1 MNTNNNKPNKN
12 NQGSLL
18 IQCRLQSE
26 PPLWEKSLNTSTNV
40 TTCSTLGL
48 ISWWFTKEWRDN
60 WSIFGQ
66 APSVTDLGPN
76 IFFILT
82 LLSPTYFVVTFL
94 DLQTRYIYLAYIS
107 KFAVSFKSNWI
118 LTLLK
123 LSTHLKFKIEL
134 SFKIAKLSARYT
146 VSNSLVLH

>member
-40 TTCSTLGL
+40 TTCPTLGL
-48 ISWWFTKEWRDN
+48 ISWRFTKEWHDN

-76 IFFILT
+76 ILFILT

-134 SFKIAKLSARYT
+134 SFAIAKLSARYT

>member
-40 TTCSTLGL
+40 TTCPTLGL
-48 ISWWFTKEWRDN
+48 ISWWFTKEGHDN

-134 SFKIAKLSARYT
+134 SFAIAKLSARYT

>member
-40 TTCSTLGL
+40 TTCPTLGL
-48 ISWWFTKEWRDN
+48 ISWWFTKEWHDN

-76 IFFILT
+76 NFFILT

-94 DLQTRYIYLAYIS
+94 DLQTRYIYLAYIR

-123 LSTHLKFKIEL
+123 LSTHLKL
-134 SFKIAKLSARYT
+134 SFHLK
-146 VSNSLVLH
+146 

>member
-40 TTCSTLGL
+40 TTCPTMGL
-48 ISWWFTKEWRDN
+48 ISWWFTKEWHHN

>member
-1 MNTNNNKPNKN
+1 MEI
-12 NQGSLL
+12 L
-18 IQCRLQSE
+18 I
-26 PPLWEKSLNTSTNV
+26 PFK

-48 ISWWFTKEWRDN
+48 ISWWFTKEWHDN

-123 LSTHLKFKIEL
+123 LLCRQRCGFISLLISVTYYVGFRVQSI
-134 SFKIAKLSARYT
+134 SVGKIAWSNHHKYDRLSSVVIHIYS
-146 VSNSLVLH
+146 VYIFVPGYLS